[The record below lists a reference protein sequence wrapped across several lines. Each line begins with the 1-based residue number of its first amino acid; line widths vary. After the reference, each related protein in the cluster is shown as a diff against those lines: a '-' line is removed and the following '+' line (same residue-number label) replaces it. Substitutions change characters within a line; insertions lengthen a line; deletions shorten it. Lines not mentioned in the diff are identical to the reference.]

1 MRIPVNEQVQGVL
14 LLEKPD
20 QPSGWFQ
27 AVKAAMTYT
36 QLGLSVAAPLILS
49 VLFAHWLQRKLAL
62 GSWVSLLGLLV
73 GLAALAEGFIKV
85 DGEKTLVL
93 ASACEWADEIDIVRA
108 QKAEE
113 RAKELL
119 KSAESRIE
127 HDLAER
133 KLKRALN
140 RLHIAK

>member
-1 MRIPVNEQVQGVL
+1 MSVFHLSVVTPDRMFFDGDVERVVVRTVSGDVGILKGHAKYISALGIGAMRIRTEDG
-14 LLEKPD
+14 EK
-20 QPSGWFQ
+20 
-27 AVKAAMTYT
+27 T
-36 QLGLSVAAPLILS
+36 
-49 VLFAHWLQRKLAL
+49 
-62 GSWVSLLGLLV
+62 
-73 GLAALAEGFIKV
+73 AALAEGFIKV

-119 KSAESRIE
+119 KSAESKIE